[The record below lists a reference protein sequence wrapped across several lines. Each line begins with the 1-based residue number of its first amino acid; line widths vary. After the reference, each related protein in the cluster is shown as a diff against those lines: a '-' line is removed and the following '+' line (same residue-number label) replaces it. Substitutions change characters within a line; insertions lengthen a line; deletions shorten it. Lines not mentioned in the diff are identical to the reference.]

1 MNLLRK
7 LRAPLLVA
15 AVVCISSVALAQDA
29 AADAFH
35 SAPKKSWLELFQTT
49 GPVGYM
55 MVICSMIGTAFVI
68 EHAVNIRREKLAPTP
83 LAQDLEA
90 LINEE
95 QYDEAIELCDQE
107 GGYLSNLIGAAL
119 RMRHAGYEEMIQ
131 GLEAAANEETFKLNV
146 KISYLSLIG
155 NIGPLLGL
163 LGTVTG
169 MIASFQVIETLAAP
183 TPADLAVGVYESLV
197 NTTMGLF
204 IGIVFLTAF
213 FLYKNK
219 VTKMTLSMNLQ
230 AVDLLKHIVLAEKA
244 GSSHKTATK

>member
-1 MNLLRK
+1 MNPFRK
-7 LRAPLLVA
+7 KFAILAA
-15 AVVCISSVALAQDA
+15 FAVVFLAGVALAQEDP
-29 AADAFH
+29 FH
-35 SAPKKSWLELFQTT
+35 SAPKKSWLELFQAT
-49 GPVGYM
+49 GVVGYL
-55 MVICSMIGTAFVI
+55 MVLCSMTGTAFVI

-107 GGYLSNLIGAAL
+107 GGYLSNLIGSAL

-169 MIASFQVIETLAAP
+169 MIASFQVIETLKAP
-183 TPADLAVGVYESLV
+183 TPKDLAVGVYESLV

-204 IGIVFLTAF
+204 IGIVFLTAY

-230 AVDLLKHIVLAEKA
+230 AVDLLKHIVIAEKQRA
-244 GSSHKTATK
+244 EGKH